1 MAIKKL
7 SIGLIVAFGL
17 AGAYIVKEG
26 DTLWDISADK
36 LQDPFAWPKIWSQ
49 NPQIENPHL
58 IYPGDQVN
66 TGGEDNTGTKE
77 TAPKGSPTRQAS
89 QKDNANLIS
98 GVQRATNRSLEDLD
112 SEFKSKIQ
120 GLDLSKNPGF
130 KYDELKASDS
140 LKAPAKFHVLNSM
153 LQSQAPRLVLPMNE
167 NRTFPSEVKVFPDE
181 KMTGLMILRGTKLV
195 VNLGTNDNIKLGDTL
210 QIFPHQEQLV
220 EVGSGASTKKYLP
233 HLNAGTAVIDE
244 ITETSAR
251 VRVTNIKE
259 PISYSQARAIL
270 HRPTKVVQVISYEE
284 VSNAQVDNMA
294 RIIYRHTQGILIQNY
309 DYIHIDRGIKE
320 DYQVGDAVAIW
331 NREESPDYSIPP
343 RLIGQGIIVATEPNT
358 ATVLVL
364 SQIDSSRNPE
374 LRDYVSITHKA
385 IFELK

>member
-1 MAIKKL
+1 MAIKKI
-7 SIGLIVAFGL
+7 SIGLAVAFGL

-49 NPQIENPHL
+49 NPQIEDPHL

-66 TGGEDNTGTKE
+66 TGVEDDTPSSVSRTD
-77 TAPKGSPTRQAS
+77 APKRAS

-98 GVQRATNRSLEDLD
+98 GVQRATNRSVEDLD
-112 SEFKSKIQ
+112 SDFKSKIQ
-120 GLDLSKNPGF
+120 GLDLSKDPSF
-130 KYDELKASDS
+130 KFDELQASDS
-140 LKAPAKFHVLNSM
+140 LKSPTPLYVLNPM
-153 LQSQAPRLVLPMNE
+153 LQSQAPRLVLPLNE

-181 KMTGLMILRGTKLV
+181 KTTGLMILRGTKLV

-210 QIFPHQEQLV
+210 QIFPHQEQIV
-220 EVGSGASTKKYLP
+220 EVGTGPSRKGYLP
-233 HLNAGTAVIDE
+233 HLNAGTAVIEE

-251 VRVTNIKE
+251 IRVTNIKE
-259 PISYSQARAIL
+259 PISYNQARAIL
-270 HRPTKVVQVISYEE
+270 HRPTKNVHVLSYEE

-294 RIIYRHTQGILIQNY
+294 RVIYRHTLGILIQNY

-358 ATVLVL
+358 ATVMVL